1 MKTFSCILLLLSSG
15 SVFANNIDKVKQGH
29 ELGCIISTSDP
40 QNKYCLPP
48 GERSDYALPE
58 HIRGV
63 EVYVSA
69 PPGVNVMLSDY
80 SNLSYNRLATFVGTV
95 TASQLRQVEAKSGDI
110 LDFDRP
116 YSMRVQK
123 DDTPLG
129 CIFSTS
135 TYEEY
140 CLPPGGSTNYALP
153 AWIKGHE
160 VYLRADPKVE
170 VVLSD
175 WSNLSYNRT
184 ATFTGNLSPEKLKH
198 VKANNGEYLDFDHPY
213 SMKVRLRRK

>member
-1 MKTFSCILLLLSSG
+1 MKTFSCIILILSSG
-15 SVFANNIDKVKQGH
+15 SVFANNIEKVEQGYG
-29 ELGCIISTSDP
+29 LGCIISTTDH

-48 GERSDYALPE
+48 GERTEYDLPAR
-58 HIRGV
+58 IRGV

-69 PPGVNVMLSDY
+69 PPGVSVELSDY

-95 TASQLRQVEAKSGDI
+95 KASQLRQVEAKNGDI

-116 YSMRVQK
+116 YSMRVKK

-129 CIFSTS
+129 CILSTS

-140 CLPPGGSTNYALP
+140 CLPPGGNSGYALP
-153 AWIKGHE
+153 DWIKGHE
-160 VYLRADPKVE
+160 VYLRADPRVE

-175 WSNLSYNRT
+175 WSALSYDRI
-184 ATFTGNLSPEKLKH
+184 AAFTGNLSPEKLKH

-213 SMKVRLRRK
+213 SMKVRLRK